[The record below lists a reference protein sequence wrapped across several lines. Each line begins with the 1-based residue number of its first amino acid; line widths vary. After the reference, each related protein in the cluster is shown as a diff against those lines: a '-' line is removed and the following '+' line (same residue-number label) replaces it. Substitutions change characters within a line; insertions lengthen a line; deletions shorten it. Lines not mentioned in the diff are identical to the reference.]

1 MVGRVGMK
9 VQAKREYGDGREL
22 WYGIPSWDPTGR
34 SGERSVKYA
43 YRTIDGT
50 RWARS
55 SPEVPERVVWDFV
68 VFLNDEGRLF
78 EILKE
83 SLVSQDKSRQ
93 LRADI
98 EAVVETLQQLLEE
111 ERRSR

>member
-1 MVGRVGMK
+1 MK

-55 SPEVPERVVWDFV
+55 SPEVPERVVWDFI
-68 VFLNDEGRLF
+68 VFLNEEGRLLETLNRLLESQE
-78 EILKE
+78 EIQE
-83 SLVSQDKSRQ
+83 
-93 LRADI
+93 LRTNI
-98 EAVVETLQQLLEE
+98 RAVVKTLQRSLEGE
-111 ERRSR
+111 WGT